1 LHRRL
6 DLQYDLKEII
16 ATAKAMS
23 SAGFFLI
30 NIVSALDNMF
40 MAYMKLEEYRL
51 DVEKELTSEEA
62 KSEQETIEK
71 EK

>member
-6 DLQYDLKEII
+6 DLQYDLKENI

>member
-1 LHRRL
+1 
-6 DLQYDLKEII
+6 
-16 ATAKAMS
+16 MS

-51 DVEKELTSEEA
+51 DVEKELESEEV